1 MPNEVTPFLN
11 LVKPEVKG
19 PQTKDVWGYDYNA
32 NFDKLDAFLQD
43 LVLAAGAAFPSN
55 AVPLPNGVP
64 APGTSP
70 AYSRADHIHRGDVL
84 NIKDYG
90 AGSGI
95 ASQDEAAFDL
105 ALATGRP
112 IFVPDMQLFLSR
124 KISVPQYTGNDTR
137 FYAPRIFGMG
147 RYGSIINA
155 VHADACFEYAYD
167 TDAIFF
173 GGIQIRT
180 TTAGGLRLLGGCGG
194 FVVDDFF
201 MSGCGLGQWGVDQ
214 PNSFIYPGVIRNSRF
229 AHEGNDYQGGVLR
242 SGSSSPGAGSIAWSL
257 ENNFITRQMKNGP
270 IVQIQ
275 NCNNFS
281 VKGGQ
286 YEGTSNSST
295 FQTFFVFNG
304 FNSMVVLEGIWFE
317 GLWDLI
323 LGGAGSVSSLKMRN
337 CRCWQY
343 ETEGK
348 PNAQILIAHEAQR
361 NWELDGIEFN
371 SGAGASS
378 LPIIDAPYHNVD
390 VKNFYNSSV
399 TNDSLPNSAQ
409 LGRPVTQL
417 WMVRDNAGVL
427 GLAGVNPQPVV
438 RQTPHLRRKLGNAG
452 VAQLIAGNIYL
463 FADVLGTD
471 PAKVIPSVWW
481 VYVTI
486 FTEDGLTSTT
496 GCFEVSYGP
505 GYTNVVL
512 MKAPTNRG
520 DAPTGLDG
528 TVTQLGVFTPY
539 AAQRSNQNHWMTAH
553 GELKNLL

>member
-1 MPNEVTPFLN
+1 MPNEVTPFLG

-32 NFDKLDAFLQD
+32 NFDKLDAFLKD
-43 LVLAAGAAFPSN
+43 LVIDAGAVLPSN
-55 AVPLPNGVP
+55 ATPLPNGVP
-64 APGTSP
+64 SPGTSP
-70 AYSRADHIHRGDVL
+70 TYSRSDHRHRGDVL

-95 ASQDEAAFDL
+95 ASQDEDAFDA

-112 IFVPDMQLFLSR
+112 LFIPDMQLFLSR
-124 KISVPQYTGNDTR
+124 KISVPQFLGADAR
-137 FYAPRIFGMG
+137 QRAPLIFGTG

-155 VHADACFEYAYD
+155 VHSDACFEYAYD
-167 TDAIFF
+167 SDAIFF
-173 GGIQIRT
+173 AGIQIRT
-180 TTAGGLRLLGGCGG
+180 ATAGGLRLLGGCGG

-201 MSGCGLGQWGVDQ
+201 MSGCGPGQWAVDQ
-214 PNSFIYPGVIRNSRF
+214 PESFIYPGVIRNSRF

-242 SGSSSPGAGSIAWSL
+242 SGSSVAGSGSIAWSL
-257 ENNFITRQMKNGP
+257 ENNFVTRQMKDGP
-270 IVQIQ
+270 ILQIQ
-275 NCNNFS
+275 NCFTLS
-281 VKGGQ
+281 IRGGQ
-286 YEGTSNSST
+286 YEATNKFST
-295 FQTFFVFNG
+295 NQVFFQLNG
-304 FNSMVVLEGIWFE
+304 FNTCVTLENLWFE

-323 LGGAGSVSSLKMRN
+323 IGGNGSTNRLAMRN
-337 CRCWQY
+337 CRCWEY
-343 ETEGK
+343 EIEGK
-348 PNAQILIAHEAQR
+348 PNAQIAIAFEGNR
-361 NWELDGIEFN
+361 NWTFDGVVFEN
-371 SGAGASS
+371 GAVGVSPL
-378 LPIIDAPYHNVD
+378 LPIIDASYHNVELI
-390 VKNFYNSSV
+390 NFFNTSV
-399 TNDSLPNSAQ
+399 EPAQ
-409 LGRPVTQL
+409 AARPPLRTWLGR
-417 WMVRDNAGVL
+417 DNTGAFV
-427 GLAGVNPQPVV
+427 LAGVNPQPPV
-438 RQTPHLRRKLGNAG
+438 QHTPHQRWKLGNAG
-452 VAQLIAGNIYL
+452 VGQLVAGAIHL
-463 FADVLGTD
+463 FADVLGID

-528 TVTQLGVFTPY
+528 TVSQFGVFTPY